1 MTRAVQWY
9 MGFGVCEQQFVSYRS
24 RSEVNPAAAAH
35 GHFRYC
41 RLQAYY
47 SRSIRR
53 RPSNP
58 YTAGRLTSRAIQR
71 CIVLLVCD
79 HCVVSYAPI
88 TVIFP
93 LSGSTMCYLGY
104 PIHTKP
110 TQWSYGARCEF
121 LLAPW
126 YPPTTQQPPHCV
138 VMAFWAFECSHR
150 PPGSV
155 RSSHRRKRL

>member
-1 MTRAVQWY
+1 MTENEPFKLHCRIRPEPV
-9 MGFGVCEQQFVSYRS
+9 
-24 RSEVNPAAAAH
+24 
-35 GHFRYC
+35 HFRYC
-41 RLQAYY
+41 RLWAYN
-47 SRSIRR
+47 SRAIGR
-53 RPSNP
+53 RPLNP
-58 YTAGRLTSRAIQR
+58 YTAGRPTSRAIQR
-71 CIVLLVCD
+71 YTGLLVCD

-138 VMAFWAFECSHR
+138 VMAFWAFEYSRR
-150 PPGSV
+150 P
-155 RSSHRRKRL
+155 